1 MEKQLFDDVP
11 LNQRAEHLEANA
23 EKVEE
28 MTYHKALNE
37 AELEKER
44 LRFSQLAIEISS
56 KQDRHK
62 LVVEEF
68 KGEISPLQKD
78 YKKTLQMIKTKQ
90 REVTENV
97 YHLADHAEGM
107 MCTYNNRGEL
117 IGSRRLTPE
126 EHQLSIHSGKVMKVA
141 QNG

>member
-1 MEKQLFDDVP
+1 MEKQLFEDVP
-11 LNQRAEHLEANA
+11 VGQRAEHLEANA
-23 EKVEE
+23 VKVEE

-56 KQDRHK
+56 KQDRRK
-62 LVVEEF
+62 LVE
-68 KGEISPLQKD
+68 D

-126 EHQLSIHSGKVMKVA
+126 EHQLSIHSGRVMKVA